1 MSPAR
6 RASTSGF
13 RSFILGLVFHIDLE
27 KKNWKKTPQKQWLFK
42 YKTEMEK
49 WWLMF
54 CDDVSVFNGFLRQ
67 HSLH

>member
-27 KKNWKKTPQKQWLFK
+27 KKKLEKTPQKTMTVQI
-42 YKTEMEK
+42 
-49 WWLMF
+49 
-54 CDDVSVFNGFLRQ
+54 
-67 HSLH
+67 